1 MSEIFLDRGKQMYI
15 GKITLDGY
23 SNYGNLL
30 QNYALQ
36 QVLLHYAERVDTLWH
51 TEDNFSPIHIGIGG
65 GKRLSN
71 IC

>member
-1 MSEIFLDRGKQMYI
+1 MYI

-51 TEDNFSPIHIGIGG
+51 TEDNFLPNTYWNWG